1 MQRPSPGSTLQT
13 QSPWL
18 FLDEAQN
25 IFAFARNRVYAGRI
39 SGETRS
45 GVPSA
50 LVPVLEEQPKWE
62 ILANI
67 LDEIEREIYFSPLPE
82 DDSHGTILIMC
93 EEDEDNLLY
102 HQLRDYIQA
111 YDYSEA
117 SCNSQKDKSG
127 PTPAHPMLRKR
138 LRKYL
143 LWKQH
148 LPSLRSALQEESR
161 STVYG
166 GDTQSG
172 QPTSRRGQPPQSKRR
187 RIRGGNNTT
196 AGSNRMVD
204 IQSIDDLDPATIT
217 TAMSSLAVAEG
228 DGRYRHNIMSDQF
241 FGIHDHYQ
249 LCDPRQLIVVHP
261 YKGDMDDKIL
271 EELKPRYVIMYTP
284 DPSFIRRI
292 EASENIPNIVPN
304 WYSNHGQ

>member
-18 FLDEAQN
+18 FLDEAQT
-25 IFAFARNRVYAGRI
+25 IFASARSRVYTGRI
-39 SGETRS
+39 SGEARN

-82 DDSHGTILIMC
+82 DDSYGTILVMC

-102 HQLRDYIQA
+102 HQLRDYIQG
-111 YDYSEA
+111 YDYSDSSRKSENDE
-117 SCNSQKDKSG
+117 SCSA
-127 PTPAHPMLRKR
+127 PAHPMLRQR

-143 LWKQH
+143 RWKQR
-148 LPSLRSALQEESR
+148 LPSLRSALQEDSR
-161 STVYG
+161 ITAHG
-166 GDTQSG
+166 GDTQRG
-172 QPTSRRGQPPQSKRR
+172 QTTSRRGQVPQSKRR
-187 RIRGGNNTT
+187 RTRGGNLAAAN
-196 AGSNRMVD
+196 SDRRVD
-204 IQSIDDLDPATIT
+204 IQSIADLDPATMAA
-217 TAMSSLAVAEG
+217 AMSSLAVTDE
-228 DGRYRHNIMSDQF
+228 DGRYRQNLVSDQF
-241 FGIHDHYQ
+241 SGIHDHYQ
-249 LCDPRQLIVVHP
+249 LCDPRQLVVVHP

-284 DPSFIRRI
+284 DPAFVRRV
-292 EASENIPNIVPN
+292 EASDNVP
-304 WYSNHGQ
+304 